1 MANVKNELLSK
12 EKNKERKKYLKSETF
27 MLMLA
32 IILIGIGAGLGIY
45 YGINANHSEINKT
58 NLSDFNKTAIIG
70 SENMSVDDAFNAFLD
85 NNKNKNL
92 TNLRDN
98 VDLTFIKPSYI
109 TTGSLTIIAKAD
121 TKYTGSITISI
132 NAITQTNIATL
143 GLVTNINGTIAMI
156 NDNSGQTALETFLN
170 ANNEKHPELKAN
182 VKIDSFNRPNY
193 GLDGSLVI
201 NGINKYTGILTISIN
216 AITQTNIAT
225 LGLVTNINGTIAMIN
240 DNSGSIALETFLN
253 ANNKKYPELKANVKI
268 DSFNRL
274 NYGQDGSL
282 VINGINKY
290 TGVLTITINGIIP
303 TDQDIVDAVIN
314 SSIVFDAIKSV
325 NETLQHF
332 INSVLHGQGNPYN
345 PDNDPLWYIKGQL
358 KNHINSYPILR
369 FADVNKYQFIKFCL
383 KDSNHTPLTDDYLA
397 NHSIIGETITFQIN
411 FNYGTVK
418 NQYVNFNLSFKQ

>member
-58 NLSDFNKTAIIG
+58 NLSDFNKAAIIG

-132 NAITQTNIATL
+132 NAITQKNLSELNLKQTL
-143 GLVTNINGTIAMI
+143 TQPYTEQTEAFQAFIKL
-156 NDNSGQTALETFLN
+156 NSQVSDLET
-170 ANNEKHPELKAN
+170 N

-193 GLDGSLVI
+193 GQDGSLVI

-225 LGLVTNINGTIAMIN
+225 LGLVTNINGTIAIIN

-253 ANNKKYPELKANVKI
+253 ANNEKHPELKANVKI
-268 DSFNRL
+268 DSFNRP
-274 NYGQDGSL
+274 NYGRDGSL
-282 VINGINKY
+282 IINGINKY

-314 SSIVFDAIKSV
+314 SSIVFDAVKSV

-332 INSVLHGQGNPYN
+332 INSVLRGQGNPYN

-383 KDSNHTPLTDDYLA
+383 KDSNHTPLTDDYLD

-418 NQYVNFNLSFKQ
+418 NQYINFNLSFKQ

>member
-58 NLSDFNKTAIIG
+58 NLSNFNKAAIIG

-92 TNLRDN
+92 TDLRDN

-109 TTGSLTIIAKAD
+109 TAGSLTIIAKAD
-121 TKYTGSITISI
+121 TKYTGSITITI
-132 NAITQTNIATL
+132 NAIKQKNLSELNLNQTLTQPYTEQTEAFQAFIKL
-143 GLVTNINGTIAMI
+143 
-156 NDNSGQTALETFLN
+156 NSQVSDLET
-170 ANNEKHPELKAN
+170 N

-193 GLDGSLVI
+193 GRDGSLVI

-253 ANNKKYPELKANVKI
+253 ANNEKHPELKANVKI
-268 DSFNRL
+268 DSFNRP

-282 VINGINKY
+282 IINGINKY

-314 SSIVFDAIKSV
+314 SSIVFDAVKSV

-332 INSVLHGQGNPYN
+332 INSVLRGQGNPYN

-383 KDSNHTPLTDDYLA
+383 KDSNHTPLTDDYLD

-418 NQYVNFNLSFKQ
+418 NQYINFNLSFKQ

>member
-58 NLSDFNKTAIIG
+58 NLSDFNKAAIIG

-143 GLVTNINGTIAMI
+143 GLIKEITGTIAMI

-170 ANNEKHPELKAN
+170 ANNKKYPELKAN

-193 GLDGSLVI
+193 GRDGSLVI
-201 NGINKYTGILTISIN
+201 NGINKYTGILTISIKAITQTN
-216 AITQTNIAT
+216 LSELNLNQTLTQPYTEQTEAFQAFIKLNSQVSDLETNVKIESFNPPNYGRDGSLIINGINKYTGVLTISIKAITQTNIAT
-225 LGLVTNINGTIAMIN
+225 LDLVTNINGTIAMIN

-253 ANNKKYPELKANVKI
+253 ANKEKYPELKANVKI
-268 DSFNRL
+268 DSFNRP
-274 NYGQDGSL
+274 NYGRDGSL

-290 TGVLTITINGIIP
+290 TGVLIITINGIIP

-314 SSIVFDAIKSV
+314 SSIVFDAVKSV

-345 PDNDPLWYIKGQL
+345 PDNDPL
-358 KNHINSYPILR
+358 
-369 FADVNKYQFIKFCL
+369 
-383 KDSNHTPLTDDYLA
+383 
-397 NHSIIGETITFQIN
+397 
-411 FNYGTVK
+411 
-418 NQYVNFNLSFKQ
+418 

>member
-58 NLSDFNKTAIIG
+58 NLSNFNKAAIIG

-92 TNLRDN
+92 TDLRDN

-109 TTGSLTIIAKAD
+109 TAGSLTIIAKAD

-132 NAITQTNIATL
+132 KAITKTNIATL
-143 GLVTNINGTIAMI
+143 DLVTNINGTIAMI

-170 ANNEKHPELKAN
+170 ANNKKYPELKAN

-193 GLDGSLVI
+193 GQDGSLVI

-225 LGLVTNINGTIAMIN
+225 LGLVTNINGTIAIIN

-253 ANNKKYPELKANVKI
+253 ANNEKHPELKANVKI
-268 DSFNRL
+268 DSFNRP
-274 NYGQDGSL
+274 NYGQGGSL

-290 TGVLTITINGIIP
+290 TGILTISINGIIP

-314 SSIVFDAIKSV
+314 SSIVFDAVKSV

-332 INSVLHGQGNPYN
+332 INSVLRGQGNPYN

-383 KDSNHTPLTDDYLA
+383 KDSNHTPLTDDYLD

-418 NQYVNFNLSFKQ
+418 NQYINFNLSFKQ

>member
-58 NLSDFNKTAIIG
+58 NLSNFNKTAIIG
-70 SENMSVDDAFNAFLD
+70 SENMSVDDAFNAFLN

-132 NAITQTNIATL
+132 NAITQKNLSELNLKQTL
-143 GLVTNINGTIAMI
+143 TQPYTEQTEAFQAFIKL
-156 NDNSGQTALETFLN
+156 NSQVSDLET
-170 ANNEKHPELKAN
+170 N

-193 GLDGSLVI
+193 GQDGSLVI

-225 LGLVTNINGTIAMIN
+225 LGLVTNINGTIAIIN

-253 ANNKKYPELKANVKI
+253 ANNEKHPELKANVKI
-268 DSFNRL
+268 DSFNRP

-282 VINGINKY
+282 IINGINKY
-290 TGVLTITINGIIP
+290 TGILTITINGIIP

-314 SSIVFDAIKSV
+314 SSIVFDAVKSV

-332 INSVLHGQGNPYN
+332 INSVLRGQGNPYN

-383 KDSNHTPLTDDYLA
+383 KDSNHTPLTDDYLD

-418 NQYVNFNLSFKQ
+418 NQYINFNLSFKQ

>member
-58 NLSDFNKTAIIG
+58 NLSNFNKTAIIG
-70 SENMSVDDAFNAFLD
+70 SENMSVDDAFNAFLN

-132 NAITQTNIATL
+132 NAITQKNLSELNLKQTL
-143 GLVTNINGTIAMI
+143 TQPYTEQTEAFQAFIKL
-156 NDNSGQTALETFLN
+156 NSQVSDLET
-170 ANNEKHPELKAN
+170 N

-193 GLDGSLVI
+193 GQDGSLVI

-225 LGLVTNINGTIAMIN
+225 LGLVTNINGTIAIIN

-253 ANNKKYPELKANVKI
+253 ANNEKHPELKANVKI
-268 DSFNRL
+268 DSFNRP

-282 VINGINKY
+282 IINGINKY
-290 TGVLTITINGIIP
+290 TGILTITINGIIP

-314 SSIVFDAIKSV
+314 SSIVFDAVKSV

-332 INSVLHGQGNPYN
+332 INSVLRGQGNPYN
-345 PDNDPLWYIKGQL
+345 PDNDPL
-358 KNHINSYPILR
+358 
-369 FADVNKYQFIKFCL
+369 
-383 KDSNHTPLTDDYLA
+383 
-397 NHSIIGETITFQIN
+397 
-411 FNYGTVK
+411 
-418 NQYVNFNLSFKQ
+418 

>member
-58 NLSDFNKTAIIG
+58 NLSNFNKAAIIG

-92 TNLRDN
+92 TDLRDN

-109 TTGSLTIIAKAD
+109 TAGSLTIIAKAD
-121 TKYTGSITISI
+121 TKYTGSITITI
-132 NAITQTNIATL
+132 NAITQTNLSELNLKQTL
-143 GLVTNINGTIAMI
+143 TQPYTEQTEAFQAFINL
-156 NDNSGQTALETFLN
+156 NSQVSDLET
-170 ANNEKHPELKAN
+170 N

-193 GLDGSLVI
+193 GQDGSLII
-201 NGINKYTGILTISIN
+201 NGINKYTGVLTISIN

-253 ANNKKYPELKANVKI
+253 ANNEKHPELKANVKI
-268 DSFNRL
+268 DSFNRP

-282 VINGINKY
+282 IINGINKY
-290 TGVLTITINGIIP
+290 TGILTITINGIIP

-314 SSIVFDAIKSV
+314 SSIVFDAVKSV

-332 INSVLHGQGNPYN
+332 INSVLRGQGNPYN

-358 KNHINSYPILR
+358 RNHINSYPILR

-418 NQYVNFNLSFKQ
+418 NQYINFNLSFKQ

>member
-58 NLSDFNKTAIIG
+58 NLSNFNKAAIIG

-92 TNLRDN
+92 TDLRDN

-109 TTGSLTIIAKAD
+109 TAGSLTIIAKAD
-121 TKYTGSITISI
+121 TKYTGSITITI
-132 NAITQTNIATL
+132 NAITQTNLSELNLKQTL
-143 GLVTNINGTIAMI
+143 TQPYTEQTEAFQAFINL
-156 NDNSGQTALETFLN
+156 NSQVSDLET
-170 ANNEKHPELKAN
+170 N

-193 GLDGSLVI
+193 GQDGSLII
-201 NGINKYTGILTISIN
+201 NGINKYTGI
-216 AITQTNIAT
+216 
-225 LGLVTNINGTIAMIN
+225 
-240 DNSGSIALETFLN
+240 
-253 ANNKKYPELKANVKI
+253 
-268 DSFNRL
+268 
-274 NYGQDGSL
+274 
-282 VINGINKY
+282 
-290 TGVLTITINGIIP
+290 LTITINGIIP

-314 SSIVFDAIKSV
+314 SSIVFDAVKSV

-332 INSVLHGQGNPYN
+332 INSVLRGQGNPYN

-358 KNHINSYPILR
+358 RNHINSYPILR

-383 KDSNHTPLTDDYLA
+383 KDSNHTPLTDDYLNA
-397 NHSIIGETITFQIN
+397 NSRAGETIIFQIN
-411 FNYGTVK
+411 FNYGEVQ
-418 NQYVNFNLSFKQ
+418 NQYIDFVLSFKQE